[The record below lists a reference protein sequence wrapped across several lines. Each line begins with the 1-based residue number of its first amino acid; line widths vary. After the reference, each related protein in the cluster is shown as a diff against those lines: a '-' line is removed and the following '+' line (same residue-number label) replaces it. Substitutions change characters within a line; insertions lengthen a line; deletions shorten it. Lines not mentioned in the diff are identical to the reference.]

1 MKLQG
6 SSGRM
11 CRFLLLSGVAAS
23 LLCVAMA
30 AGSAGATAAAPEVR
44 DTREGE
50 DVSLSCRFAPQVA
63 QQNPTYFWLRVN
75 TRKHDNVA
83 IGDAP
88 LDTNY
93 RLDFRPEQGRYDL
106 LISNV
111 SYERDNGRF
120 ECRVKAPGSGLDLHS
135 HVVALTVL
143 TPPDAPV
150 VTPGVR
156 PVATEGKPM
165 QLSCGSTGGSPDP
178 VIRWYK
184 EGNTFPLEATMKNG
198 ASRDVATTAVLTVNA
213 SRTDDGAVYRCV
225 VWNRAMPEGTKLETV
240 VTLSVNYFPRVEIG
254 PDNPVRVERDGTAT
268 LQCNVDAKPRV
279 SNVRWTR
286 NGRFV
291 ATSFTHTIHRV
302 SVQDAG
308 KYVCSADNGLGQV
321 GEAEITLDVL
331 YPPQVTLD
339 SKHREAEEYESLT
352 VHCNVSANPKPSVV
366 EWVREGRPEF
376 RQSGTVLSLPRVTAE
391 SAGVYMCR
399 AVNTLDVSTP
409 PRRRVEH
416 IGNASLTLLVRHKP
430 GLARISPDKP
440 VATEGAGVTLTCS
453 ANPPGWPLPQFRWW
467 RDPADSNS
475 SSNGNSPATVLT
487 TGPKYTI
494 TSTHLG
500 SEGTYHCQAS
510 NEIGQGE
517 PASVF
522 LEVHQPPR
530 FLAKLQPH
538 VTRRVRNDDFTAMCG
553 AQGKPKPSIRWLKDG
568 RDIGAGTPGSGFY
581 DISTEESE
589 ARNAVY
595 TVQSILKFSGPDRKE
610 HNQLE
615 PSDRGVYTCIF
626 ENEVK
631 KTESTMHLRIEH
643 EPISLNRYNKVAY
656 DLREDAQVVCRV
668 QAYPRPEFQWS
679 YGSNQAALL
688 TSSEGHYEI
697 TTSTENGDI
706 YTSVLKVSNIRD
718 VDYGEYTCRANNGL
732 GTKRET
738 IKLQPKGPPEHPQA
752 VKSTAVGH
760 NYVTLLWEAG
770 FDGGVQNTKYFVSY
784 RRVAGG
790 SNTEGGDLASDCYSA
805 APPSVNANLVSSSEA
820 TSGEAGGWQEFDC
833 QKNNPCNVTSLE
845 QHASYVFKVKAYNT
859 KGHSNYSES
868 VAALTKVDRI
878 PAPQRVTYDPES
890 HLLSIN
896 IAATCLQLMGQVEAS
911 LGIVQDV
918 STGQEMD
925 EWHLVDTLPIVANGG
940 AATRREAVISSLV
953 ASKTHPESGF
963 RSTGRSLG
971 GDDNYYGSEVPEDVL
986 DPEHN
991 AVTQGDPRVRV
1002 KLCLRSNPETCGDY
1016 TEADIG
1022 PSYIKEASVLATPT
1036 LIAIVVSCVVFIL
1049 FVGLLFMFCRCKR
1062 HQNKKASGKNYEMNS
1077 SNVGPSMVTQPPPPY
1092 YPSSGLENK
1101 ALEHSLDLALDDATK
1116 GHHVY
1121 AAQNGYG
1128 YHGAMPGHQH
1138 HGPPQTHGINGGEWV
1153 NMGYMENSYSNS
1165 NNGGSVNSQ
1174 DSLWQMKMAAAASN
1188 NGSQTGIPSVDPQ
1201 SQFQHS
1207 HPNLHTHG
1215 STYGYD
1221 PMSHGGYGAVDDYAA
1236 YPQQP
1241 GDLDYGHHMNQG
1253 RNSANPSRQEYAPSG
1268 DPYAAVQKPRRRMD
1282 QHIDSPYHDVSGLP
1296 DPYMEQMDQQM
1307 DDKQPHMGM
1316 PYDESLESGYSTP
1329 NSRNRRVIREIIV

>member
-1 MKLQG
+1 M
-6 SSGRM
+6 SRT
-11 CRFLLLSGVAAS
+11 LLLTGALAALLAVA
-23 LLCVAMA
+23 LA
-30 AGSAGATAAAPEVR
+30 AGSAPETK

-50 DVSLSCRFAPQVA
+50 DVSLSCRFAPHLA
-63 QQNPTYFWLRVN
+63 QQNPTYFWLRIN

-83 IGDAP
+83 IGEAP

-93 RLDFRPEQGRYDL
+93 RLDFRPDQGRYDL

-111 SYERDNGRF
+111 SYERDNGQF

-135 HVVALTVL
+135 QVVSLTVL
-143 TPPDAPV
+143 TPPDAPTV
-150 VTPGVR
+150 SPGAR
-156 PVATEGKPM
+156 PVATEGKPL
-165 QLSCGSTGGSPDP
+165 QLTCSSAGGSPDP

-184 EGNTFPLEATMKNG
+184 EGNTYPLEAAVKNG
-198 ASRDVATTAVLTVNA
+198 ASRDTATSAVLTVNA
-213 SRTDDGAVYRCV
+213 SRTDDGASYRCV
-225 VWNRAMPEGTKLETV
+225 VWNRAMPEGTKLETA
-240 VTLSVNYFPRVEIG
+240 VTLSVNYFPRVDVG
-254 PDNPVRVERDGTAT
+254 PENPVRVERDGTAT
-268 LQCNVDAKPRV
+268 LQCTVDAKPRV

-321 GEAEITLDVL
+321 GEAELTLDVL
-331 YPPQVTLD
+331 YPPQVAID
-339 SKHREAEEYESLT
+339 AKHREAEELESVT
-352 VHCNVSANPKPSVV
+352 VHCNVSANPKPTVV

-376 RQSGTVLSLPRVTAE
+376 RQSGPVLSLPRVTAE
-391 SAGVYMCR
+391 SAGTYTCR

-430 GLARISPDKP
+430 GQARISPDKP
-440 VATEGAGVTLTCS
+440 VATEGSGVTLSCS
-453 ANPPGWPLPQFRWW
+453 ANPPGWPAPQYRWW
-467 RDPADSNS
+467 REPIDQQPGS
-475 SSNGNSPATVLT
+475 GNPVTVLT

-494 TSTHLG
+494 QSAHLG

-517 PASVF
+517 PASVL

-538 VTRRVRNDDFTAMCG
+538 VTRKVHTDDFSAMCG

-568 RDIGAGTPGSGFY
+568 REIGPGTAASGFY

-589 ARNAVY
+589 GRNAVY
-595 TVQSILKFSGPDRKE
+595 TVQSNLKFTGPDRKE
-610 HNQLE
+610 GNQLE
-615 PSDRGVYTCIF
+615 PSDRGVYSCVF

-631 KTESTMHLRIEH
+631 KAESTMHLRIEH
-643 EPISLNRYNKVAY
+643 EPIILNRYNKVAY
-656 DLREDAQVVCRV
+656 DLREDAQVVCKV

-679 YGSNQAALL
+679 YGNNQAALL

-697 TTSTENGDI
+697 TTTQETGDV
-706 YTSVLKVSNIRD
+706 YTSILKVSNIRD

-738 IKLQPKGPPEHPQA
+738 IKLQAKGPPEAPQA

-760 NYVTLLWEAG
+760 NFVTLLWEAG

-790 SNTEGGDLASDCYSA
+790 SGAAVDGDLASDCYSA
-805 APPSVNANLVSSSEA
+805 APPSVNSNLVVSPSEASPSSSSEA
-820 TSGEAGGWQEFDC
+820 GVWQEFDC

-845 QHASYVFKVKAYNT
+845 QYASYVFKVKAYNT
-859 KGHSNYSES
+859 KGHSNYSDT

-878 PAPQRVTYDPES
+878 PAPQRVAYDPDS
-890 HLLSIN
+890 HSLSIN
-896 IAATCLQLMGQVEAS
+896 IAATCLQLIGQVEAS
-911 LGIVQDV
+911 LGIVQDLA
-918 STGQEMD
+918 TGREME
-925 EWHLVDTLPIVANGG
+925 EWHHVNTLDIQASGA
-940 AATRREAVISSLV
+940 AATRREAVIQSLV
-953 ASKTHPESGF
+953 GAKHNLEGGY
-963 RSTGRSLG
+963 RSAGRSLG
-971 GDDNYYGSEVPEDVL
+971 GDDSYYGSEVPDEDL

-991 AVTQGDPRVRV
+991 QIHQTEPRVRV
-1002 KLCLRSNPETCGDY
+1002 KLCLRSTPETCGDY
-1016 TEADIG
+1016 TEAEIG

-1128 YHGAMPGHQH
+1128 YHGALPGHQH

-1188 NGSQTGIPSVDPQ
+1188 NGSQTGVPSVNDPQ

-1221 PMSHGGYGAVDDYAA
+1221 PLSHGGYGAVDDYAA
-1236 YPQQP
+1236 YPQQHHT
-1241 GDLDYGHHMNQG
+1241 GEMDYGHHLNQG

-1296 DPYMEQMDQQM
+1296 DPYMDQMESDE
-1307 DDKQPHMGM
+1307 KQPSHMGM